1 MKISKF
7 FQKVDD
13 SFLKANNCILKKYK
27 PIKKIGF
34 GSFGNIYLT
43 KRIEDKK
50 LFAMKT
56 EKKNLKKKQLEEEA
70 YFLYTLQGFGIP
82 KFISYGRIKNY
93 NILIEALLDKNLCE
107 LMDNQK
113 ILSLKDVCLIDI
125 QILDRIEWIHS
136 KNIIYRD
143 IKPENF
149 LIEKDDLNVIY
160 IINFGM
166 CKKYRS
172 SKTGKHILPKKTGII
187 DGTVKYLSINVLRGK
202 EPSRRDDLIVLG
214 YMLINLYMGSLPY
227 DTEMKQLYAQI
238 YKKYFFLKST
248 NSNGNYFSN
257 LPKEFVKYINYNN
270 KLKFEQEPDYEYL
283 RSLFNTIL
291 FRLKFN
297 FKNMSFSWII
307 SKQMNLLTIPR
318 NNSMRKSNY
327 RSRLFQKII
336 ENSKQRTKSESIIKN
351 KTNTEGREIL
361 FPY

>member
-1 MKISKF
+1 
-7 FQKVDD
+7 
-13 SFLKANNCILKKYK
+13 
-27 PIKKIGF
+27 
-34 GSFGNIYLT
+34 
-43 KRIEDKK
+43 
-50 LFAMKT
+50 
-56 EKKNLKKKQLEEEA
+56 
-70 YFLYTLQGFGIP
+70 
-82 KFISYGRIKNY
+82 
-93 NILIEALLDKNLCE
+93 
-107 LMDNQK
+107 MDNQK